1 MTITASID
9 VGASGLLNKV
19 EKRREQILGLVQRHR
34 AVQVAELSA
43 ALGVSPQTVRRD
55 INFLADGG
63 VLRRRHGGAA
73 VAGPQTNLPYD
84 ERSTTNVEAKRAV
97 ASAAAAMIPSGATL
111 FISVGTTPA
120 MVAQAL
126 RGHADLTVVTNN
138 LHAAMALAQNRSNRI
153 ILPGGEVR
161 LPDCDLLGDHVVQ
174 LFAQYRAEFA
184 IFGVG
189 GIAEDGGLL
198 DFHRGEVEVRQQ
210 MRRNART
217 SVLVADRTKFGRVAP
232 AVGGNLREVDRI
244 VVDLPADGPFAP
256 LIEAAQDRLVC
267 AGGAA

>member
-1 MTITASID
+1 MLS
-9 VGASGLLNKV
+9 KV
-19 EKRREQILGLVQRHR
+19 EKRREQILGLVQRRR

-63 VLRRRHGGAA
+63 ALRRRHGGAA
-73 VAGPQTNLPYD
+73 LACPQTNLPYD
-84 ERSTTNVEAKRAV
+84 ERRTTNVDAKRAI
-97 ASAAAAMIPSGATL
+97 ASVAAAMIPSGATL
-111 FISVGTTPA
+111 FISIGTTPA

-126 RGHADLTVVTNN
+126 RGHTDLTVVTNN
-138 LHAAMALAQNRSNRI
+138 LHAAMALAHDRSNRI

-161 LPDCDLLGDHVVQ
+161 LPDCDLLGDQVVE
-174 LFAQYRAEFA
+174 LVAHYRAEFA

-189 GIAEDGGLL
+189 GIAVDGGLL

-232 AVGGNLREVDRI
+232 AVGGNLREIDRV
-244 VVDLPADGPFAP
+244 VVDFPPDGPFAP
-256 LIEAAQDRLVC
+256 LLEAARDRLIC